1 MKYSEGHELAE
12 KVLRGVGMPADDA
25 ARSAT
30 ALVTADAWGIGSHGL
45 MRLPHYL
52 ERFVAGGMRAD
63 AELTVVIDCGAA
75 VTYDGNAGL
84 GHPQV
89 WQAAETAA
97 DRCAEHGVGV
107 VSVGNSNHCGSL
119 GVFTYPIIERGYIA
133 LVFSNGPAA
142 MAPWGGD
149 SAVLS
154 TSPIAAGVP
163 CRPTPAIVDLAT
175 STVARGKVAAHAKRG
190 ERLPDGWAVDS
201 SGAPTTD
208 PQAALAGMLA
218 PLGGGKGFAL
228 AFMVEALTGGAIGPA
243 LAGDVPDMFDPQ
255 QSARPQQ
262 IAHLVL
268 ALDPGILAID
278 GRAPERL
285 DALAARVVAAGG
297 RVPGAGRIPPGQ
309 VDAGTELQIPQPL
322 EDELRDWEL
331 RLATA

>member
-12 KVLRGVGMPADDA
+12 KLLLGVSMPAEAA

-45 MRLPHYL
+45 RRLPHYL

-63 AELTVVIDCGAA
+63 AELSVVIDCGAA
-75 VTYDGNAGL
+75 VTYDGNTGL

-89 WQAAETAA
+89 WQAADTAA

-119 GVFTYPIIERGYIA
+119 GIYTYPIIERGYIA
-133 LVFSNGPAA
+133 LIFSNGPAA

-163 CRPTPAIVDLAT
+163 CRPTPVIVDMAT

-190 ERLPDGWAVDS
+190 ERLPDGWAVDQA
-201 SGAPTTD
+201 GAPTND

-218 PLGGGKGFAL
+218 PLGGGKGYAL
-228 AFMVEALTGGAIGPA
+228 ALMVEALTGGAVGPA
-243 LAGDVPDMFDPQ
+243 LAGDVPDMFDPKQ
-255 QSARPQQ
+255 AAQPQQ
-262 IAHLVL
+262 ISHLIL
-268 ALDPGILAID
+268 ALDPGILAVD
-278 GRAPERL
+278 GKAPERL
-285 DALAARVVAAGG
+285 DALAARIVAAGG
-297 RVPGAGRIPPGQ
+297 RIPGAGRIPPGR
-309 VDAGTELQIPQPL
+309 VDASLDLQIPEAL
-322 EDELRDWEL
+322 DAELREWER
-331 RLATA
+331 RLSDT